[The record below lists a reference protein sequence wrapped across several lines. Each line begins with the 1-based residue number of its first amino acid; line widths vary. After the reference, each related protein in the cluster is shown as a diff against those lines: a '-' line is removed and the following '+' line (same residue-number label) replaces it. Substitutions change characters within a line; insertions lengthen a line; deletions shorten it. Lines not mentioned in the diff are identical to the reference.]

1 MRSIRKIMLCGLVP
15 LALAAGSVHAQGIG
29 HNGTYI
35 MPPNWG
41 MMEKLTPD
49 QRTKAI
55 EIQQKMMQME
65 TEYQDS
71 VAQME
76 MKHSHEMMQMENEL
90 FSLYKGH

>member
-1 MRSIRKIMLCGLVP
+1 MRSIRKIMLCGLIP
-15 LALAAGSVHAQGIG
+15 LAIAGASVHAQGIG